1 MLGVGQQRNR
11 VHLDGNG
18 ILLRRAQD
26 KLRRRVRQLVGK
38 PDNSP
43 WVFDP
48 RPAPHTADVD
58 FVFALDYCS
67 PNSRLM
73 KLFHEAMSA
82 YGLSCQLVNN
92 INVKKMLEDVE
103 AGRFRPNVYL
113 DLSSR
118 PDDTFE
124 KLLYAA
130 HRAGSHTIRNPEQ
143 TQWVLK
149 AQSHPELVQ
158 AGLPL
163 PPTVILKSD
172 DPDRELTAQER
183 AAIGD
188 RAVIKPSFGEAAK
201 GCVVGVEPT
210 LQNIRQAR
218 DYERKFDWLIQKM
231 MSWTRLGDRA
241 AYLRAYNVCGHRTL
255 MWWAQ
260 DNSPTA
266 YQLLSWDDLRKY
278 DLMGAVQIIDRLADL
293 TGMDFFSSE
302 IAITK
307 ETGPDRFVLI
317 DYVNDQCDMD
327 HTDSPYSPP
336 EEFSRFVCQRLAEFT
351 YQKKQGSPRPDYRGL
366 FLFDGQKATTAPGA
380 ASA

>member
-1 MLGVGQQRNR
+1 
-11 VHLDGNG
+11 VHLNGKG
-18 ILLRRAQD
+18 ILIRRAQD

-48 RPAPHTADVD
+48 RPAKGTADVD

-67 PNSRLM
+67 PNSKLM
-73 KLFHEAMSA
+73 RLFHEAMSA
-82 YGLSCQLVNN
+82 YGVSCQLVNN
-92 INVKKMLEDVE
+92 TSVERMLEDVE
-103 AGRFRPNVYL
+103 AGRFRPQVYL

-118 PDDTFE
+118 PDDAFE

-130 HRAGSHTIRNPEQ
+130 HRAGAHTMRNPEH

-149 AQSHPELVQ
+149 SQSHPKLLA

-163 PPTVILKSD
+163 PPSVILKSGE
-172 DPDRELTAQER
+172 PDRELTAEER
-183 AAIGD
+183 AAIGE

-201 GCVVGVEPT
+201 GCMVGVEPT
-210 LQNIRQAR
+210 LANIRKAR

-231 MSWTRLGDRA
+231 ITWTKLGDRP

-255 MWWAQ
+255 MWWAMERT
-260 DNSPTA
+260 DGP
-266 YQLLSWDDLRKY
+266 YKLLSWDDVRKY
-278 DLMGAVQIIDRLADL
+278 DLMGAVEIVDRLADV
-293 TGMDFFSSE
+293 TGMDFFSTE

-307 ETGPDRFVLI
+307 ESGPDRFVLI

-327 HTDSPYSPP
+327 PAASQYSPR
-336 EEFSRFVCQRLAEFT
+336 EEFCRFICQRLAEFT
-351 YQKKQGSPRPDYRGL
+351 YRKKQGLPPPEYRGL
-366 FLFDGQKATTAPGA
+366 FLFDGHEAPA
-380 ASA
+380 I